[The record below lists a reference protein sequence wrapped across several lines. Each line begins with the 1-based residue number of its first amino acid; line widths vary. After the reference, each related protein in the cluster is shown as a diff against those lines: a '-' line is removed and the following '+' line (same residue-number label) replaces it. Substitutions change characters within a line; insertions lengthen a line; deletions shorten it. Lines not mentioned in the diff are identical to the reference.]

1 VSDGADII
9 HVVDLDAARGRP
21 RDGNLVAALGA
32 AGIPFQIGGG
42 IRTAPDAWEAV
53 RGGAFRV
60 VIGSVLVSA
69 PEEAAEIVRTVGPTR
84 VVAAIDVRGGRARGS
99 GWTDAGTPLNDVIER
114 VTSLGITIALVTGI
128 DRDGT
133 LEGPDLALLAA
144 VRALAPDLSLIASG
158 GVGTI
163 DDLLALASSD
173 VEPHAAIVGKA
184 LYEHRF
190 TLREANAALR

>member
-1 VSDGADII
+1 
-9 HVVDLDAARGRP
+9 
-21 RDGNLVAALGA
+21 
-32 AGIPFQIGGG
+32 
-42 IRTAPDAWEAV
+42 
-53 RGGAFRV
+53 
-60 VIGSVLVSA
+60 
-69 PEEAAEIVRTVGPTR
+69 
-84 VVAAIDVRGGRARGS
+84 VAAIDVRGGRARGS